1 MTNSVTGGHR
11 HMVLV
16 LNTVED
22 SITKSVLGMT
32 ESCHLPTE
40 KDFASGEKVKLTY
53 SKQEYKI
60 MESV

>member
-1 MTNSVTGGHR
+1 
-11 HMVLV
+11 MVLV

-40 KDFASGEKVKLTY
+40 DFASGEKVKLIY

>member
-1 MTNSVTGGHR
+1 
-11 HMVLV
+11 MVLV

-32 ESCHLPTE
+32 ESCHLPME
-40 KDFASGEKVKLTY
+40 KDFASGEKVKLIY